1 MSPTGD
7 GTHRQDDAPSGV
19 LGTSLARLNK
29 NSQARV
35 SGSRPRDPPVK
46 TCKMQDVVL
55 LPFPLT
61 DLWGNS
67 QPVYDEDAADEP
79 TPHTYKGNSDQ
90 IPKEISDLCER
101 IKGFKTNTA
110 GLPMR
115 TELRN
120 CVRDHFSSRYGILRQ
135 KSALFKYVGDERLFS
150 KKEWAYLTGQT
161 AE

>member
-110 GLPMR
+110 GLPCVPNSETVCGITLVHDMVSLGR
-115 TELRN
+115 SRHCSSTSETRDCSVRRN
-120 CVRDHFSSRYGILRQ
+120 GHI
-135 KSALFKYVGDERLFS
+135 
-150 KKEWAYLTGQT
+150 
-161 AE
+161 